1 MKPKGRWPATHVT
14 LKKLYEE
21 RVPEG
26 MSQEEFGATYGIGTQ
41 GMVWQYLNGY
51 RPVGIEV
58 AAKFATGLRCTIAD
72 ISPEMA
78 RAIRSEIYPVLG
90 RIASKAA
97 MLILLVVPPLLPSK
111 TEAGV
116 IFSAYAEAV
125 YYVKSML
132 RRTILRL
139 LSKLRAKCAVS
150 LNGSIIPDCQS

>member
-1 MKPKGRWPATHVT
+1 MRPKGRWPATHVT

-26 MSQEEFGATYGIGTQ
+26 MSQEEFGATYGIGSQ

-97 MLILLVVPPLLPSK
+97 MLMLFVVPPLLAQK
-111 TEAGV
+111 VEAGV

-125 YYVKSML
+125 YYVKYLL
-132 RRTILRL
+132 RCVIVNLRQA
-139 LSKLRAKCAVS
+139 SR
-150 LNGSIIPDCQS
+150 IPDAVT